1 MKIQRKVMATIG
13 AVSLVAGLVAV
24 TPTAAY
30 AATYGTMTVS
40 PTGPYTVGQV
50 VTVSATGLSSPVGG
64 TNGGG
69 ISVSTCVGNSNP
81 QLGPGSCATPTST
94 VNGSVPATPLA
105 AYAFGFSGDTY
116 STDISIPDN
125 NPGIFT
131 DYPTYAC
138 NNAATSQ
145 CKIALS
151 DFTGNG
157 PVQIPIRYVYG
168 TLSLSPAGPY
178 LPGDQVTV
186 TASGM
191 ASPSGGNGGGLLA
204 STCVGNGNP
213 QLGPGSCASPLSTLN
228 GSVPVPALAA
238 YGFGFSGDTYS
249 TTISIPGHDAG
260 LFTDYPAYTCGNG
273 AANQCLLSVADFR
286 GYGPVQIPIN
296 YAYGSL
302 TITPAGPYVNGQSV
316 TMNYTGLVSPSAGN
330 TNGGGWQYG
339 ICVGGAT
346 PQIGPGSCSSA
357 TGGFDFVGGAS
368 GSYTISVVKGAA
380 GFTDYPSY
388 TCGNGAGNECN
399 FTISDFRGKGPKQIP
414 ITFLEAPTV
423 STSATMSGT
432 ARVGNTLTCAATFSG
447 GTKTYAWFNNNVKIT
462 SATTNKLV
470 LTGGYYNRSVKC
482 QVTATNGAGFI
493 ASDSAAKK
501 IALGAAATIRVK
513 PTISGTV
520 KVGKTI
526 KSSTGTWSR
535 AGTYTYQWKRNGVA
549 ISGTAA
555 KKASYKV
562 VAKDKGKYLTCTVK
576 NNKAGY
582 ASASSTTAR
591 KKAR

>member
-1 MKIQRKVMATIG
+1 
-13 AVSLVAGLVAV
+13 
-24 TPTAAY
+24 
-30 AATYGTMTVS
+30 
-40 PTGPYTVGQV
+40 
-50 VTVSATGLSSPVGG
+50 
-64 TNGGG
+64 
-69 ISVSTCVGNSNP
+69 
-81 QLGPGSCATPTST
+81 
-94 VNGSVPATPLA
+94 
-105 AYAFGFSGDTY
+105 
-116 STDISIPDN
+116 
-125 NPGIFT
+125 
-131 DYPTYAC
+131 
-138 NNAATSQ
+138 
-145 CKIALS
+145 
-151 DFTGNG
+151 
-157 PVQIPIRYVYG
+157 
-168 TLSLSPAGPY
+168 
-178 LPGDQVTV
+178 
-186 TASGM
+186 M
-191 ASPSGGNGGGLLA
+191 ASPSGGTGGGLLA

-213 QLGPGSCASPLSTLN
+213 QLGPGSCASPTSTLN

-339 ICVGGAT
+339 ICVGGT
-346 PQIGPGSCSSA
+346 NPQLGPGSCSST

-582 ASASSTTAR
+582 ASASSTTDR

>member
-1 MKIQRKVMATIG
+1 
-13 AVSLVAGLVAV
+13 
-24 TPTAAY
+24 
-30 AATYGTMTVS
+30 
-40 PTGPYTVGQV
+40 
-50 VTVSATGLSSPVGG
+50 
-64 TNGGG
+64 
-69 ISVSTCVGNSNP
+69 
-81 QLGPGSCATPTST
+81 
-94 VNGSVPATPLA
+94 
-105 AYAFGFSGDTY
+105 
-116 STDISIPDN
+116 
-125 NPGIFT
+125 
-131 DYPTYAC
+131 
-138 NNAATSQ
+138 
-145 CKIALS
+145 
-151 DFTGNG
+151 
-157 PVQIPIRYVYG
+157 
-168 TLSLSPAGPY
+168 
-178 LPGDQVTV
+178 
-186 TASGM
+186 
-191 ASPSGGNGGGLLA
+191 LLA

-213 QLGPGSCASPLSTLN
+213 QLGPGSCASPTSTLN

-330 TNGGGWQYG
+330 TNGGGWSYG
-339 ICVGGAT
+339 ICVGGT
-346 PQIGPGSCSSA
+346 NPQLGPGSCSSA
-357 TGGFDFVGGAS
+357 TGGLDFVGGAS

-380 GFTDYPSY
+380 SFSDYPGY

-423 STSATMSGT
+423 STSATMTGT
-432 ARVGNTLTCAATFSG
+432 ARVGNTLTCAATFSD
-447 GTKTYAWFNNNVKIT
+447 GTKSYAWFNNNVKIA

-493 ASDSAAKK
+493 ASNSAAKT

-513 PTISGTV
+513 PAISGTV

-549 ISGTAA
+549 ISGSAA

-562 VAKDKGKYLTCTVK
+562 VSRDRGKYLTCTVK

>member
-13 AVSLVAGLVAV
+13 AVALVAGLTAV
-24 TPTAAY
+24 VPTAAS
-30 AATYGTMTVS
+30 AAGVTYG
-40 PTGPYTVGQV
+40 
-50 VTVSATGLSSPVGG
+50 
-64 TNGGG
+64 
-69 ISVSTCVGNSNP
+69 
-81 QLGPGSCATPTST
+81 
-94 VNGSVPATPLA
+94 
-105 AYAFGFSGDTY
+105 
-116 STDISIPDN
+116 SI
-125 NPGIFT
+125 T
-131 DYPTYAC
+131 
-138 NNAATSQ
+138 
-145 CKIALS
+145 
-151 DFTGNG
+151 
-157 PVQIPIRYVYG
+157 
-168 TLSLSPAGPY
+168 LSPAGPY

-186 TASGM
+186 TATGM
-191 ASPSGGNGGGLLA
+191 ANQAPPPLDNPAGAPNNGGGLLA
-204 STCVGNGNP
+204 AICVGNGNP
-213 QLGPGSCASPLSTLN
+213 QIGTSSCTTPAQPSTGVAPLAN
-228 GSVPVPALAA
+228 
-238 YGFGFSGDTYS
+238 YGFGVPTSQDSFSATL
-249 TTISIPGHDAG
+249 SIPNNTTNY
-260 LFTDYPAYTCGNG
+260 FPDYPTYICGNG
-273 AANQCLLSVADFR
+273 AANQCLIGISDFR
-286 GYGPVQIPIN
+286 GNGPTQIPIT

-330 TNGGGWQYG
+330 TNGGGWSYG
-339 ICVGGAT
+339 ICVGGT
-346 PQIGPGSCSSA
+346 NPQLGAGSCSSA
-357 TGGFDFVGGAS
+357 TGGPDFVGGAS

-380 GFTDYPSY
+380 GFTDYPGY

-423 STSATMSGT
+423 STSATMTGT
-432 ARVGNTLTCAATFSG
+432 ARVGNTLTCAATFSD
-447 GTKTYAWFNNNVKIT
+447 GTKSYAWFNNNVKIA

-493 ASDSAAKK
+493 ASNSAAKT

-513 PTISGTV
+513 PAISGTV

-549 ISGTAA
+549 ISGSAA

-562 VAKDKGKYLTCTVK
+562 VSRDRGKYLTCTVK